1 MRKPVHIHFHG
12 HTGRYAPWF
21 HDLFDTASLRP
32 QDWILVLAMGLGT
45 FLIIEMDKAIE
56 RFLAARNGKPD
67 F

>member
-1 MRKPVHIHFHG
+1 MGILAVLQLIY
-12 HTGRYAPWF
+12 TYAPWF

-32 QDWILVLAMGLGT
+32 QELDTRSGDGTGT

>member
-1 MRKPVHIHFHG
+1 MGILAVLQLIY
-12 HTGRYAPWF
+12 TYAPWF